1 MAQRCIILLASLLL
15 GISAG
20 ANSAAAEKKY
30 DPGASDTE
38 IKIGNIMPYSGPL
51 SAYALIGRTEAA
63 FFKKLNDEG
72 GINGRKINFISY
84 DDAFSPPKTVE
95 QARKLVESDEV
106 LLIFQSLGTPTNNAI
121 QKYLDIK
128 RVPQLFVATGATKF
142 GDPKNFPWTMGWQPT
157 YQTEGRIY
165 ARYILENLPQGKIG
179 ILYQNDDSGRDYIKG
194 LKDGLGADA
203 AKRMIVAEIPY
214 DPAEPTV
221 DSQVVTL
228 KTSGADIF
236 FDEASPKFAAQAIRK
251 AAEIGWKPTLF
262 LASISNSVG
271 SVLKP
276 AGLEN
281 SKGLLSTNYIKD
293 PTDPTWKDDPAI
305 KEWAAFMDKYFPDGD
320 KTSTFSVYGYATA
333 QTMVQVLKQCGDELT
348 RENVMKQAAN
358 LRNFNSDCCCRASR
372 SIPARPTISRSS
384 RCRCRDSTASTASCS
399 VCRSLARSGRSEGRP
414 GPAAALLTER
424 GRHVVVGVAVVRL
437 AGAARDQHFRGAG
450 LRGIGVEALAVLIAL
465 ALAELVGA
473 QLAVRRAVGHNRT
486 DHASRHHR
494 SRLGEPRQR
503 VTCVRGSILYYIL
516 GARVEIVDRFA
527 WLFRGGK
534 ILSNSLPISLISP
547 GFSGRAGSPCGA
559 GGCGGACCGGCCCSP
574 SEGCGGAVCG
584 QPA

>member
-1 MAQRCIILLASLLL
+1 MLARQKVRIAAFATAVIAFVATSGGALAQ
-15 GISAG
+15 
-20 ANSAAAEKKY
+20 KKY
-30 DPGASDTE
+30 DTGATDTE
-38 IKIGNIMPYSGPL
+38 IKIGNIMPYSGPA
-51 SAYALIGRTEAA
+51 SAYGVIGKIEEAY
-63 FFKKLNDEG
+63 FKMINDQG
-72 GINGRKINFISY
+72 GVNGRKINFISY
-84 DDAFSPPKTVE
+84 DDGYSPPKAVE

-106 LLIFQSLGTPTNNAI
+106 LVVFGPLGTPSNSAI
-121 QKYLDIK
+121 QKYMNASK
-128 RVPQLFVATGATKF
+128 VPQLFVASGATKWD
-142 GDPKNFPWTMGWQPT
+142 DPANNPWTMGWQPN

-165 ARYILENLPQGKIG
+165 AKYILENLPQGKIG

-281 SKGLLSTNYIKD
+281 AKGLLSTNYIKD

-333 QTMVQVLKQCGDELT
+333 QTMVQVLKQCGDQLT

-358 LRNFNSDCCCRASR
+358 LRDFKLGLLLPGITINTSPTDYFPIEQMQMSRFN
-372 SIPARPTISRSS
+372 
-384 RCRCRDSTASTASCS
+384 
-399 VCRSLARSGRSEGRP
+399 GEHG
-414 GPAAALLTER
+414 
-424 GRHVVVGVAVVRL
+424 
-437 AGAARDQHFRGAG
+437 
-450 LRGIGVEALAVLIAL
+450 
-465 ALAELVGA
+465 ELF
-473 QLAVRRAVGHNRT
+473 
-486 DHASRHHR
+486 
-494 SRLGEPRQR
+494 
-503 VTCVRGSILYYIL
+503 GS
-516 GARVEIVDRFA
+516 
-527 WLFRGGK
+527 
-534 ILSNSLPISLISP
+534 PISGEI
-547 GFSGRAGSPCGA
+547 GT
-559 GGCGGACCGGCCCSP
+559 
-574 SEGCGGAVCG
+574 
-584 QPA
+584 Q